1 MGKCLVLLTIIDIC
15 LAPVVTND
23 MAADLEVLSRDQ
35 HVIEQFSKCYC
46 NEERAFILK
55 QQFMVHYPEW
65 VRK

>member
-15 LAPVVTND
+15 FAPVVTND
-23 MAADLEVLSRDQ
+23 MAADLEVLTRDQ
-35 HVIEQFSKCYC
+35 HEQFSKSYC

-55 QQFMVHYPEW
+55 RQFMVHYHEW